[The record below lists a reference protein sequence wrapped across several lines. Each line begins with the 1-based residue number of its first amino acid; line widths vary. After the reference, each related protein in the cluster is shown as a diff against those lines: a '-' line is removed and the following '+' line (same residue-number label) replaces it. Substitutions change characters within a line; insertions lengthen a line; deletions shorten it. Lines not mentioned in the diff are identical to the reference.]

1 MALRGSGRSRAM
13 TRFSAPPT
21 LITHTRTPA
30 GLMSQIRA
38 ARYGASGLAAPQDSV
53 SFVTPGVARE
63 AYPSGT
69 ATNPASLRAVAR
81 SSTQRGFAVRQY
93 LEREEAY
100 RQQQQQDATEH
111 AFESA
116 QERVNQLL
124 ELGQTDAAADLVL
137 RMLDMAE
144 TLGYSR
150 RGGR

>member
-13 TRFSAPPT
+13 NRFSGPQTTIA
-21 LITHTRTPA
+21 HVRTPA
-30 GLMSQIRA
+30 GLMSQIQA
-38 ARYGASGLAAPQDSV
+38 ARYGASGLAAPREGPSI
-53 SFVTPGVARE
+53 VTAGVARE

-81 SSTQRGFAVRQY
+81 SATQQGLATRRY

-100 RQQQQQDATEH
+100 RQQQRQDATEH